1 MYVKE
6 LKVCYRLRRVRSHPA
21 LTAGTMKTPGDAA
34 ALFGPLLRHEI
45 VEVCGLLC
53 LSTRLDVLAYHELSR
68 GSLQSTIVHP
78 RDVFRT
84 ALLANAASVIVAHNH
99 PSGDVQPSPED
110 RAVTQQ
116 LAQAGQL
123 LGIDLADHLIVGTRG
138 TFYSFREFGD
148 L

>member
-1 MYVKE
+1 VYVNE
-6 LKVCYRLRRVRSHPA
+6 LKVSYQRRRVPHHPA
-21 LTAGTMKTPGDAA
+21 LAAGKLRTPVEAA
-34 ALFGPLLRHEI
+34 AVFGPLLRNQI

-84 ALLANAASVIVAHNH
+84 ALLATAASVIVAHNH

-116 LAQAGQL
+116 LVQAGQL
-123 LGIDLADHLIVGTRG
+123 LGIDLADHLIVGMRG
-138 TFYSFREFGD
+138 NCYSFREFGHF
-148 L
+148 